1 MVSMTA
7 SDAAGP
13 SSQRAAAMSA
23 ASLPRSSKASRVG
36 SEVRMGASWRR
47 MAGSA
52 DHEKGPHPHDAA
64 WLTLHALMHRATTL
78 PQLSSSVR

>member
-1 MVSMTA
+1 
-7 SDAAGP
+7 
-13 SSQRAAAMSA
+13 
-23 ASLPRSSKASRVG
+23 
-36 SEVRMGASWRR
+36 MGASWRR

-64 WLTLHALMHRATTL
+64 WFTLHALMHRATTL